1 VPPLLA
7 AGALLRSHG
16 HDVEVLASAA
26 TYAAAERAGF
36 ATVRF
41 ARAPE
46 PDAGVAF
53 ERQAHVLMAAA
64 AGRELA
70 LDVRE
75 RLTRRRPDL
84 AIFDCML
91 PAAAAG
97 AEATRTRAVSLVHFL
112 YGSARRVMLEHAST
126 WTTDLATLNATRRAL
141 GLAPLGGGPAAW
153 ESCELVLVTAP
164 RWLDA
169 DAGFPPKVVHAG
181 PLGIRTPER
190 RAGRW
195 APRVLLSFSTTVM
208 DGQPALIRDAC
219 AAVASTGARAL
230 LTLGPAVAPRDVDV
244 PPGVEILQWADHDEL
259 LPGCAAVVTHA
270 GLGTTLRAL
279 AHGIPLL
286 MLPLG
291 RDQHFNATR
300 VTELGAGIRLPADVG
315 LDRIRA
321 ALSELL
327 GDPGFAASASRLADR
342 IARDRPDR
350 RAIDALERVAGSRD
364 G

>member
-1 VPPLLA
+1 
-7 AGALLRSHG
+7 
-16 HDVEVLASAA
+16 
-26 TYAAAERAGF
+26 
-36 ATVRF
+36 VRY

-46 PDAGVAF
+46 PDVAVAF

-64 AGRELA
+64 AGSDVA
-70 LDVRE
+70 LDVRD
-75 RLTRRRPDL
+75 RLAGRRPDL
-84 AIFDCML
+84 AVFDCML

-97 AEATRTRAVSLVHFL
+97 AEAAGTPAASLVHFL
-112 YGSARRVMLEHAST
+112 YGPARRLMLEHGSS
-126 WTTDLATLNATRRAL
+126 WTTDLPTLNGTRRAL

-153 ESCELVLVTAP
+153 ESCDLLLVTAP

-169 DAGFPPKVVHAG
+169 DGDFPPNVVHAG
-181 PLGIRTPER
+181 PLGIRAPDR
-190 RAGRW
+190 RAGARP
-195 APRVLLSFSTTVM
+195 PRVLLSFSTTVI

-219 AAVASTGARAL
+219 EAVAATGVQAL
-230 LTLGPAVAPRDVDV
+230 LTLGPAVAHRDVDA
-244 PPGVEILQWADHDEL
+244 PRGVEILQWGEHDEL

-291 RDQHFNATR
+291 RDQNFNATR
-300 VTELGAGIRLPADVG
+300 VTQLGAGIHLPADAG
-315 LDRIRA
+315 PKRIRA

-327 GDPGFAASASRLADR
+327 GDPGFAVSASGLADR

-350 RAIDALERVAGSRD
+350 RAAEALERVARPRD